1 MNAPLAKTNSRN
13 SVSSVR
19 RPLPRRSSLVCA
31 ECETLV
37 QAPVASHIID
47 KGIPTTGLLAQVLV
61 AEATKYLL
69 AVGPVAAEPSA
80 PAAKAVTATSAQW
93 LVGVVEANIVG
104 AKGNARYRFQCTSAS
119 EPCTLSI
126 QDDRFPVNSQR
137 PEPLDL
143 AVPLDS
149 GPANAA
155 LAHTREIARG
165 DPSLFNEQSADG
177 DSLRRRRQPALV
189 APPAHEQGHAGGLRR
204 SRHTEGRPSLHFR
217 LHAQFGPSREGLARS
232 HDRDDGRRAL
242 RARQTSLPISLVHR
256 AQAHKSLVSTC
267 GMLLIGHERPVAKSR
282 FAACALHS
290 SHYAACTRS

>member
-93 LVGVVEANIVG
+93 LVGVFEANIVG

-177 DSLRRRRQPALV
+177 DSLRS
-189 APPAHEQGHAGGLRR
+189 LRR
-204 SRHTEGRPSLHFR
+204 LLTSKDTLADCVD
-217 LHAQFGPSREGLARS
+217 LDTQKAGPLYISACMRS
-232 HDRDDGRRAL
+232 SDRRA
-242 RARQTSLPISLVHR
+242 RDSLVLMT
-256 AQAHKSLVSTC
+256 ATMAGAPSALGK
-267 GMLLIGHERPVAKSR
+267 RPFQYLSFIELR
-282 FAACALHS
+282 RT
-290 SHYAACTRS
+290 SH